1 MPAELLTTDD
11 LREFKE
17 ELLSEFNQLLQ
28 NLKLAEPKRYLK
40 SSEARK
46 LLGLSPNTL
55 LKLRVEGIIPYS
67 KINGIIYFDRDEIVA
82 MMEKHRQ

>member
-28 NLKLAEPKRYLK
+28 KLILAEPKRYLK

-67 KINGIIYFDRDEIVA
+67 KINGIIYFDRNEIVA